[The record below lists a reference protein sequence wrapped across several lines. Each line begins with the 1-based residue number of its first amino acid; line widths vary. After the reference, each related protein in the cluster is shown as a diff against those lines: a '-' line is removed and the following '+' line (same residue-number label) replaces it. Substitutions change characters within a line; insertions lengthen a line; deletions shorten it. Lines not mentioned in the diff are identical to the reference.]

1 MKILKLNFSNIN
13 SLKGEFS
20 IDFENPELASA
31 GLFAITGP
39 TGAGKSSILDAITL
53 ALYGYTARFQE
64 ITKTTIEDEKGII
77 TKGTT
82 ESYASITFQVNGETY
97 RSQWSVGLTRSGN
110 LSKILL
116 KVSKQEDGEFKA
128 ITDKLKDSRAEI
140 IRIIG
145 LSQEQ
150 FTQAIVLSQGKFDEF
165 LRAPKADRY
174 KLLEIITGTVLFRE
188 IGKMAFERHREVK
201 EKIRLL
207 TDTMG
212 AIEVFSEADLAA
224 IETKKQALESEH
236 NDGEQLLTTLRNK
249 IKTKQ
254 DIASLH
260 NTLTLLGEE
269 KEKLA
274 TEETV
279 LAGAMERLLDVE
291 KTAPLI
297 KQWNALQSMQK
308 DLSDEQKAIEEA
320 SSSLMSL
327 LDERS
332 GVINSFS
339 SANGKTTD
347 EHGFIAALDAFF
359 NLLDGMDKSI
369 ATLETE
375 VSTIRVSLANF
386 INTLPEKTRT
396 ILKPISADTAQLKNY
411 VMGQQEVLRKNILP
425 DAFRQGN
432 FQDAITV
439 HQNRITELSNCL
451 TIAALVQNNEDDKKR
466 NNEEVVDLTN
476 QINALNTSVRALD
489 TTIDDENAALEVLL
503 KAVEANNAI
512 LSMEI
517 HRQAL
522 VDGNPCPCCGSTSH
536 PYAIN
541 LPKLNNALQEDY
553 NQRKEANERN
563 IKVKRET
570 ETAIALLE
578 RDKLN
583 KEKNIEGIDKELV
596 SSRGDL
602 KNRFKA
608 CELPET
614 ADQEMIK
621 QSITLSEENIR
632 VIRLHQEWEIVEDSL
647 IQFIKDMEVFQQ
659 KQSGLNKLKKE
670 RSEVFK
676 EGDINEFRDQ
686 LKQDWTRIETSILTQ
701 QENIQKASSAIETLQ
716 ASIKKEDISFDASML
731 KNGFANRNDF
741 MQAMA
746 DADTIQSTKQLIDD
760 FKKRKDQ
767 HAGQLI
773 QANKDLLSK
782 QSMDDLSS
790 TLEALLSTE
799 TEQKD
804 LLEKN
809 LLEQGKIIESL
820 QLDAENKQKHQG
832 ILRKLELVEKEEQLY
847 NILNNYIGDA
857 NGNKFNNIV
866 QRITMRHLFSL
877 ANIRLE
883 TLMERYQLELGSEED
898 EDSIWVVDTH
908 MGDEWRTID
917 SVSGGERFVISLAL
931 ALALSDMASQNVRI
945 DSMFI
950 DEGFGSLSPDDL
962 YNAIAMLERMQVEG
976 DKLVGIIS
984 HVESLKERIGTQIVV
999 EKLQNGESTLYLK
1012 CNEQQRSLK
1021 IIGVENSTFIT

>member
-20 IDFENPELASA
+20 IDFESPELASA

-53 ALYGYTARFQE
+53 ALYGYTARFHE

-82 ESYASITFQVNGETY
+82 ESYATITFQVNGETY
-97 RSQWSVGLTRSGN
+97 RSQWSAGLTRSGK

-165 LRAPKADRY
+165 LRAQKADRY

-188 IGKMAFERHREVK
+188 IGRMAFERHREVK
-201 EKIRLL
+201 EKIRQL

-212 AIEVFSEADLAA
+212 AIEVFSEADITA
-224 IETKKQALESEH
+224 IETKKQALLTEH
-236 NDGEQLLTTLRNK
+236 NDGEQLLTALRNK
-249 IKTKQ
+249 INTKQ
-254 DIASLH
+254 DIASLQ

-269 KEKLA
+269 KEELA
-274 TEETV
+274 KEETA
-279 LAGAMERLLDVE
+279 LAGAMERLQDFE

-297 KQWNALQSMQK
+297 NQWNELQSIQK
-308 DLSDEQKAIEEA
+308 DLMDENRIKEEA
-320 SSSLMSL
+320 SSSQKIL

-339 SANGKTTD
+339 SASSKPTD
-347 EHGFIAALDAFF
+347 EQGFVAALDAFF
-359 NLLDGMDKSI
+359 NQVNDMDNNITKLEAEISI
-369 ATLETE
+369 SRT
-375 VSTIRVSLANF
+375 SLANL
-386 INTLPEKTRT
+386 INNLPEKTRT
-396 ILKPISADTAQLKNY
+396 IVKPICSDTSKLNQY
-411 VMGQQEVLRKNILP
+411 VMGQQEELRKNVLP
-425 DAFRQGN
+425 EAFGVGN
-432 FQDAITV
+432 FQDSITTE
-439 HQNRITELSNCL
+439 QNKITELHTCL
-451 TIAALVQNNEDDKKR
+451 TIAALVQKNEDEKKT
-466 NNEEVVDLTN
+466 NTEELLDLSRK
-476 QINALNTSVRALD
+476 INALTESVQAMNIS
-489 TTIDDENAALEVLL
+489 IDEESIALEALL

-541 LPKLNNALQEDY
+541 LPILNNALQEDY

-563 IKVKRET
+563 INVRRET

-578 RDKLN
+578 RDKHN
-583 KEKNIEGIDKELV
+583 KERNIEVINNELA
-596 SSRGDL
+596 SRQADL
-602 KNRFKA
+602 KQRLQA
-608 CELPET
+608 CQLPEIT
-614 ADQEMIK
+614 AQAIIK
-621 QSITLSEENIR
+621 TSIAVAEENIR
-632 VIRLHQEWEIVEDSL
+632 VIRLHQEWKMVEASL
-647 IQFIKDMEVFQQ
+647 MQFIEDMEVFQQ
-659 KQSGLNKLKKE
+659 KQLDLNNLKKE
-670 RSEVFK
+670 RT
-676 EGDINEFRDQ
+676 DIFADGAISVFRDKLMQ
-686 LKQDWTRIETSILTQ
+686 HWTRIETSILTQ

-716 ASIKKEDISFDASML
+716 ASLNKEDISFDASMV
-731 KNGFANRNDF
+731 KNGFVNRNDF
-741 MQAMA
+741 MKALA
-746 DADTIQSTKQLIDD
+746 DADTILSTKQLIDD

-782 QSMDDLSS
+782 QAMDDLSS
-790 TLEALLSTE
+790 SLEALLSTE
-799 TEQKD
+799 KEQKD

-820 QLDAENKQKHQG
+820 LKDAENKQQHQG

-847 NILNNYIGDA
+847 NILNNYIGNA

-950 DEGFGSLSPDDL
+950 DEGFGTLSPDDL

-1021 IIGVENSTFIT
+1021 IIGV

>member
-53 ALYGYTARFQE
+53 ALYGYTARFKVV
-64 ITKTTIEDEKGII
+64 TKKTIEDNKGVI

-82 ESYASITFQVNGETY
+82 ESYATITFQVNGQTY
-97 RSQWSVGLTRSGN
+97 RSQWSAGLSRSGK

-128 ITDKLKDSRAEI
+128 IADKLNDSRDEI
-140 IRIIG
+140 TRIIG

-165 LRAPKADRY
+165 LRAQKADRY

-188 IGKMAFERHREVK
+188 IGRLAFERHGEIK
-201 EKIRLL
+201 ERIKQL
-207 TDTMG
+207 TENMG
-212 AIEVFSEADLAA
+212 MIEVLSEAEIVE
-224 IETKKQALESEH
+224 IEAKKQALISQQH
-236 NDGEQLLTTLRNK
+236 DGEQLLVALSNK

-260 NTLTLLGEE
+260 DTLALLGEA

-274 TEETV
+274 KEETS
-279 LAGAMERLLDVE
+279 LAGAIERLDDVE
-291 KTAPLI
+291 KTAPLLN
-297 KQWNALQSMQK
+297 QWNALQSMQK
-308 DLSDEQKAIEEA
+308 DLLDENKASEEA
-320 SSSLMSL
+320 SSTLKLL
-327 LDERS
+327 LDQRS
-332 GVINSFS
+332 AVINTFS
-339 SANGKTTD
+339 SASGKTTD
-347 EHGFIAALDAFF
+347 EHGFIAALDNFF
-359 NLLDGMDKSI
+359 NLLDGMDKNI

-375 VSTIRVSLANF
+375 VSTIRLSLANF
-386 INTLPEKTRT
+386 IKNLPEKTRT
-396 ILKPISADTAQLKNY
+396 IVMPISADTAQLKKY
-411 VMGQQEVLRKNILP
+411 VVGQQEILRKNVLP
-425 DAFRQGN
+425 DTYRHSDFEN
-432 FQDAITV
+432 SITA
-439 HQNRITELSNCL
+439 QQKRITELNNCL
-451 TIAALVQNNEDDKKR
+451 TIAALVQNNEEDKKK
-466 NNEEVVDLTN
+466 NNEEVINLIN
-476 QINALNTSVRALD
+476 QINAWQTSVQALD
-489 TTIDDENAALEVLL
+489 RSIDEENTALEVLL

-512 LSMEI
+512 MSMEI

-522 VDGNPCPCCGSTSH
+522 VDGNPCPCCGSTIH

-553 NQRKEANERN
+553 NQRKEANEKN
-563 IKVKRET
+563 INLRT
-570 ETAIALLE
+570 ERKSAIALLE
-578 RDKLN
+578 RDKFN
-583 KEKNIEGIDKELV
+583 KEKNIEGINKELA
-596 SSRGDL
+596 SSKHDL
-602 KNRFKA
+602 KHRLLA
-608 CELPET
+608 CALPET

-632 VIRLHQEWEIVEDSL
+632 VIKLHQEWNMVGDSL

-659 KQSGLNKLKKE
+659 KQSVLNNLKKE
-670 RSEVFK
+670 RTEIFK
-676 EGDINEFRDQ
+676 EDSISVFRDH
-686 LKQDWTRIETSILTQ
+686 LKQGWTRIETSILTQ
-701 QENIQKASSAIETLQ
+701 QGIIQKASSAIEQLQ
-716 ASIKKEDISFDASML
+716 ISIKEEDISFDASML

-741 MQAMA
+741 TKALA

-773 QANKDLLSK
+773 QANKDLQSK
-782 QSMDDLSS
+782 QAMDDLSS
-790 TLEALLSTE
+790 TLEALLSAE
-799 TEQKD
+799 KEQRD
-804 LLEKN
+804 LLDKN

-820 QLDAENKQKHQG
+820 QNDAENKQQHQG
-832 ILRKLELVEKEEQLY
+832 ILKQLEQMEQEEKIY

-857 NGNKFNNIV
+857 QGNKFNNIV
-866 QRITMRHLFSL
+866 QRITMRHLFGL
-877 ANIRLE
+877 ANTRLE
-883 TLMERYQLELGSEED
+883 TLMDRYQLELGSEDD

-950 DEGFGSLSPDDL
+950 DEGFGTLSPDDL

-984 HVESLKERIGTQIVV
+984 HVESLKERIGTQILV
-999 EKLQNGESTLYLK
+999 EKLQNGESMLYLK
-1012 CNEQQRSLK
+1012 CNEEKRSLS
-1021 IIGVENSTFIT
+1021 INLN

>member
-20 IDFENPELASA
+20 IDFESPELANA

-82 ESYASITFQVNGETY
+82 ESYATITFQVNGETY
-97 RSQWSVGLTRSGN
+97 RSQWSAGLTRSGK

-116 KVSKQEDGEFKA
+116 KVSKQEDGEFKP

-140 IRIIG
+140 IKIIG

-174 KLLEIITGTVLFRE
+174 KLLEIITGTVVFRE
-188 IGKMAFERHREVK
+188 IGRLAFERHREVK
-201 EKIRLL
+201 ERIRQL
-207 TDTMG
+207 TETMG
-212 AIEVFSEADLAA
+212 AIEVFSESDIAE
-224 IETKKQALESEH
+224 IEAKKQALLREQH
-236 NDGEQLLTTLRNK
+236 DGEQLLAALRNK

-254 DIASLH
+254 DIASL
-260 NTLTLLGEE
+260 NDTLRLLGEE
-269 KEKLA
+269 KDKLA
-274 TEETV
+274 KEETS
-279 LAGAMERLLDVE
+279 LSSAMERLRDVE
-291 KTAPLI
+291 KTAPLLN
-297 KQWNALQSMQK
+297 QWNGLQSMQK

-320 SSSLMSL
+320 SSSLNHL

-332 GVINSFS
+332 GVINTFS
-339 SANGKTTD
+339 SKSRKTTD
-347 EHGFIAALDAFF
+347 EQGFEDALDAFF
-359 NLLDGMDKSI
+359 NLLDGMDKNI

-375 VSTIRVSLANF
+375 ISTLRLPLANF
-386 INTLPEKTRT
+386 IKNLPEKTRT
-396 ILKPISADTAQLKNY
+396 VLTPISSDTVQLKKY
-411 VMGQQEVLRKNILP
+411 VTEQQEILRKNVLS
-425 DAFRQGN
+425 DAIRNQH
-432 FQDAITV
+432 FQDAIAA
-439 HQNRITELSNCL
+439 QQKRISDLNNCL
-451 TIAALVQNNEDDKKR
+451 TIAALVQKNEEDKKT
-466 NNEEVVDLTN
+466 NAEEVIDLSK
-476 QINALNTSVRALD
+476 QINALNTSVQALD
-489 TTIDDENAALEVLL
+489 TSIDIENAALEVLL

-512 LSMEI
+512 LSMDI

-522 VDGNPCPCCGSTSH
+522 VDGKPCPCCGSTSH

-541 LPKLNNALQEDY
+541 LPTLNNALQEDY
-553 NQRKEANERN
+553 NQRKDANEKN
-563 IKVKRET
+563 INVSRET
-570 ETAIALLE
+570 KTTIGLFE
-578 RDKLN
+578 RDKFN
-583 KEKNIEGIDKELV
+583 KEKNIEGIETELA
-596 SSRGDL
+596 SSKGDL
-602 KNRFKA
+602 KHRLLA
-608 CELPET
+608 CALPET

-621 QSITLSEENIR
+621 QSTTLSEENIR
-632 VIRLHQEWEIVEDSL
+632 VIKLHQDWNMVEDSL
-647 IQFIKDMEVFQQ
+647 IQFIKDMDVFQQ
-659 KQSGLNKLKKE
+659 KQSGLNDLKKGRTE
-670 RSEVFK
+670 IFK
-676 EGDINEFRDQ
+676 EGDISEFRDR

-701 QENIQKASSAIETLQ
+701 QQNIEKASLAIEQLQ
-716 ASIKKEDISFDASML
+716 EQIKKEDISFDASML

-741 MQAMA
+741 MHAMA
-746 DADTIQSTKQLIDD
+746 DANTIQSTKQLIDD

-782 QSMDDLSS
+782 QAMDDVAS

-799 TEQKD
+799 KEQKD
-804 LLEKN
+804 LLDKN

-820 QLDAENKQKHQG
+820 QLDTENKQKHQG
-832 ILRKLELVEKEEQLY
+832 ILNQLELMEQEEKMY

-857 NGNKFNNIV
+857 QGNKFNNIV
-866 QRITMRHLFSL
+866 QRITMRHLFGL

-883 TLMERYQLELGSEED
+883 TLMDRYQLELGSEED

-950 DEGFGSLSPDDL
+950 DEGFGTLSPDDL

-984 HVESLKERIGTQIVV
+984 HVESLKERIGTQILV
-999 EKLQNGESTLYLK
+999 EKLQNGESMLYLK
-1012 CNEQQRSLK
+1012 CNEEKRGLK
-1021 IIGVENSTFIT
+1021 MTGV

>member
-13 SLKGEFS
+13 SLKGDFS
-20 IDFENPELASA
+20 IDFESPELASA

-53 ALYGYTARFQE
+53 GLYGYTARFQE
-64 ITKTTIEDEKGII
+64 VTKTTIEDEKGII

-82 ESYASITFQVNGETY
+82 ESYATISFQVNGETY
-97 RSQWSVGLTRSGN
+97 RSQWSAGLTRSGK

-116 KVSKQEDGEFKA
+116 KVSKHEDGEFKP

-140 IRIIG
+140 TRIIG

-165 LRAPKADRY
+165 LRADKPIRY

-188 IGKMAFERHREVK
+188 IGRMAFERHREIK
-201 EKIRLL
+201 ERISQL
-207 TDTMG
+207 TENIGM
-212 AIEVFSEADLAA
+212 IEVLSEADIAV
-224 IETKKQALESEH
+224 IEEKKQALVTEH
-236 NDGEQLLTTLRNK
+236 QNGEELLAVLSSK

-260 NTLTLLGEE
+260 DTLALLGEE

-274 TEETV
+274 KEETS
-279 LAGAMERLLDVE
+279 LAGAMERLQDVE
-291 KTAPLI
+291 KTAPLM
-297 KQWNALQSMQK
+297 KQWNVLQSMQK
-308 DLSDEQKAIEEA
+308 DLSDEQKAVEEA
-320 SSSLMSL
+320 SSSLKVL
-327 LDERS
+327 LSERS

-339 SANGKTTD
+339 SASGKTTD
-347 EHGFIAALDAFF
+347 EQGFVAALDNFF
-359 NLLDGMDKSI
+359 NLLDGMDKNI

-375 VSTIRVSLANF
+375 VSTIRLTLANF
-386 INTLPEKTRT
+386 IKNLPEKTRT
-396 ILKPISADTAQLKNY
+396 ILTPISADTAQLKKY
-411 VMGQQEVLRKNILP
+411 VTGQQEILRNNTLP
-425 DAFRQGN
+425 DAIRDQN

-439 HQNRITELSNCL
+439 QQKRITELNNCL
-451 TIAALVQNNEDDKKR
+451 TIAALVQINEDDKKK
-466 NNEEVVDLTN
+466 NTEEVVNLTN
-476 QINALNTSVRALD
+476 QINALQTSVQALD
-489 TTIDDENAALEVLL
+489 RSIDEENTALEVLL

-512 LSMEI
+512 MSMEI

-541 LPKLNNALQEDY
+541 LPTLNNALQEDY
-553 NQRKEANERN
+553 NQRKETNEKN
-563 IKVKRET
+563 INVRRET
-570 ETAIALLE
+570 KTTIGLLE

-583 KEKNIEGIDKELV
+583 KENNIEGINKEL
-596 SSRGDL
+596 SSSKSDL
-602 KNRFKA
+602 KHRLLA

-614 ADQEMIK
+614 ADLEMIK

-632 VIRLHQEWEIVEDSL
+632 VIKLHQDWSMIEDSL

-659 KQSGLNKLKKE
+659 KQSGLNNLKKE
-670 RSEVFK
+670 RSEIFK
-676 EGDINEFRDQ
+676 KDSISVFRDH
-686 LKQDWTRIETSILTQ
+686 LKQRWTRIETSILTQ
-701 QENIQKASSAIETLQ
+701 QGIIQKASSAITQLQ
-716 ASIKKEDISFDASML
+716 ASIQKENIAFDASMV

-746 DADTIQSTKQLIDD
+746 DADTIQATKQLIDD

-782 QSMDDLSS
+782 QAMDDVAS
-790 TLEALLSTE
+790 TLEDLLSTE
-799 TEQKD
+799 KEQKD
-804 LLEKN
+804 VLDKN

-820 QLDAENKQKHQG
+820 QKDAENKQQHQG
-832 ILRKLELVEKEEQLY
+832 ILNQMELMEKEEKIY

-883 TLMERYQLELGSEED
+883 TLMDRYQLELGSEQD

-950 DEGFGSLSPDDL
+950 DEGFGTLSPDDL

-984 HVESLKERIGTQIVV
+984 HVESLKERIGTQILV
-999 EKLQNGESTLYLK
+999 EKLQNGESMLYLK
-1012 CNEQQRSLK
+1012 CNEEKRSLS
-1021 IIGVENSTFIT
+1021 INLN

>member
-20 IDFENPELASA
+20 IDFESPELASA

-64 ITKTTIEDEKGII
+64 VTKTTIEDEKGII
-77 TKGTT
+77 TKGTS
-82 ESYASITFQVNGETY
+82 ESYATITFTVNGETY
-97 RSQWSVGLTRSGN
+97 RSQWSAGLTRSGK

-174 KLLEIITGTVLFRE
+174 KLLEIITGTVGFRE
-188 IGKMAFERHREVK
+188 IGKLAFERHREVK
-201 EKIRLL
+201 ETIRQL
-207 TDTMG
+207 TENMG
-212 AIEVFSEADLAA
+212 AIEVFSEADIAA
-224 IETKKQALESEH
+224 IETKKQDLLTEH
-236 NDGEQLLTTLRNK
+236 NDGEQLLTALRNK

-260 NTLTLLGEE
+260 NTRKLLEEE

-274 TEETV
+274 KEETA

-291 KTAPLI
+291 KTAPLM
-297 KQWNALQSMQK
+297 KQWNGLQSMEK
-308 DLSDEQKAIEEA
+308 DLSDEQKAIQDA
-320 SSSLMSL
+320 SSSLKIL

-332 GVINSFS
+332 GVISSLS
-339 SANGKTTD
+339 SASGKTTD
-347 EHGFIAALDAFF
+347 EHGFIPALDAFF
-359 NLLDGMDKSI
+359 NLLDGMDKNI

-375 VSTIRVSLANF
+375 ISTQRLSLANF
-386 INTLPEKTRT
+386 IKNLPEKTRT
-396 ILKPISADTAQLKNY
+396 IVTPISADTAQLNKY
-411 VMGQQEVLRKNILP
+411 VMGQLDVLCKNIFP
-425 DAFRQGN
+425 DDFRQGN
-432 FQDAITV
+432 FQDSITAQ
-439 HQNRITELSNCL
+439 QNRITELSNCL
-451 TIAALVQNNEDDKKR
+451 TIAALVQNNEDDKKK
-466 NNEEVVDLTN
+466 NNVEVVDLTN
-476 QINALNTSVRALD
+476 QINASHTTVRTLD
-489 TTIDDENAALEVLL
+489 TTIDEENAALEVLL
-503 KAVEANNAI
+503 KAVDANNAI
-512 LSMEI
+512 MSMEI

-563 IKVKRET
+563 INVRRKT

-583 KEKNIEGIDKELV
+583 KEKNIEGINSELA
-596 SSRGDL
+596 SYKDEL
-602 KNRFKA
+602 KHRLEA
-608 CELPET
+608 CALPET
-614 ADQEMIK
+614 ADQEIIK

-632 VIRLHQEWEIVEDSL
+632 VIKLHQEWDIVQDSL

-659 KQSGLNKLKKE
+659 KQSGLNDLKKE
-670 RSEVFK
+670 RTEIFTG
-676 EGDINEFRDQ
+676 GDISVFRDQ
-686 LKQDWTRIETSILTQ
+686 LKQRWTRIETSILTQ
-701 QENIQKASSAIETLQ
+701 QKNIQKASSLIEILQ

-731 KNGFANRNDF
+731 KNGFANRKDF
-741 MQAMA
+741 RQALA

-782 QSMDDLSS
+782 QAMDDLSS
-790 TLEALLSTE
+790 TLGALLSTE
-799 TEQKD
+799 KEQKD
-804 LLEKN
+804 LLDNN
-809 LLEQGKIIESL
+809 LLEQGKIIEAL
-820 QLDAENKQKHQG
+820 LKDAENKQQHQG
-832 ILRKLELVEKEEQLY
+832 ILRQLEQMGKEENIY

-866 QRITMRHLFSL
+866 QRITMRHLFGL

-883 TLMERYQLELGSEED
+883 TLMDRYQLELGSEND

-950 DEGFGSLSPDDL
+950 DEGFGTLSPDDL

-984 HVESLKERIGTQIVV
+984 HVESLKERIGTQILV
-999 EKLQNGESTLYLK
+999 EKLQNGESMLYLK
-1012 CNEQQRSLK
+1012 CNETRKSL
-1021 IIGVENSTFIT
+1021 IIKNQ

>member
-13 SLKGEFS
+13 SLKGDFS
-20 IDFENPELASA
+20 IDFEIPELASA

-53 ALYGYTARFQE
+53 ALYGYTARFHE

-82 ESYASITFQVNGETY
+82 ESYATITFQVNGETY
-97 RSQWSVGLTRSGN
+97 RSQWSAGLTRSGK

-145 LSQEQ
+145 LTQEQ

-165 LRAPKADRY
+165 LRAQKADRY

-188 IGKMAFERHREVK
+188 IGRMAYERHDEIK
-201 EKIRLL
+201 ERIKQL
-207 TDTMG
+207 TENMG
-212 AIEVFSEADLAA
+212 MIAVMSEAEIVE
-224 IETKKQALESEH
+224 IEAKKQVLLSEH
-236 NDGEQLLTTLRNK
+236 NDGEQLLASISNK

-254 DIASLH
+254 DIASLD
-260 NTLTLLGEE
+260 NTLRLLEEE
-269 KEKLA
+269 KEIIAK
-274 TEETV
+274 EETA
-279 LAGAMERLLDVE
+279 LAGAMERLHDVE
-291 KTAPLI
+291 KTAPLM
-297 KQWNALQSMQK
+297 KQWNGLQSMQK
-308 DLSDEQKAIEEA
+308 ELLDENKASEAA
-320 SSSLMSL
+320 SSSLKLL
-327 LDERS
+327 LDERHE
-332 GVINSFS
+332 VINTFS
-339 SANGKTTD
+339 STSKKSTD
-347 EHGFIAALDAFF
+347 AHGFVAALDAFF
-359 NLLDGMDKSI
+359 NLLDGMDKNI

-375 VSTIRVSLANF
+375 ISTIRLSLANF
-386 INTLPEKTRT
+386 INTLPEKTKT
-396 ILKPISADTAQLKNY
+396 ILKPISADTAQLKKY
-411 VMGQQEVLRKNILP
+411 AVGQQEILRKNVLP
-425 DAFRQGN
+425 DAIKN
-432 FQDAITV
+432 HHFQDAITA
-439 HQNRITELSNCL
+439 QQKRITELNNCL
-451 TIAALVQNNEDDKKR
+451 TIAALVQNNEDDKKK
-466 NNEEVVDLTN
+466 NTEEVVELMN
-476 QINALNTSVRALD
+476 QINALQTSVQALD
-489 TTIDDENAALEVLL
+489 TSIDGENTVLEVLL

-512 LSMEI
+512 MSMEI

-522 VDGNPCPCCGSTSH
+522 VDGSPCPCCGSTSH

-541 LPKLNNALQEDY
+541 LPTLNNALQEDY
-553 NQRKEANERN
+553 NQRKEAHEKN
-563 IKVKRET
+563 INVSRET
-570 ETAIALLE
+570 KTTIGFLE
-578 RDKLN
+578 RDKIN
-583 KEKNIEGIDKELV
+583 KEKNIEGINIELA
-596 SSRGDL
+596 SSKDDL
-602 KNRFKA
+602 KDRLEA
-608 CELPET
+608 CALPET

-621 QSITLSEENIR
+621 QSITLSEETIR
-632 VIRLHQEWEIVEDSL
+632 VIKLHQEWEIVEDSL

-659 KQSGLNKLKKE
+659 KQSGLNNLKKE
-670 RSEVFK
+670 RTEIFK
-676 EGDINEFRDQ
+676 EDSISVFRDQ

-701 QENIQKASSAIETLQ
+701 QGIIQKASLAIETLQ

-731 KNGFANRNDF
+731 KNGFTNRNDF
-741 MQAMA
+741 MKALA
-746 DADTIQSTKQLIDD
+746 DADTIQSTKALIDD

-782 QSMDDLSS
+782 QALDDVESN
-790 TLEALLSTE
+790 LEALLSTE
-799 TEQKD
+799 KEQKD

-820 QLDAENKQKHQG
+820 LKDAENKQQHQG
-832 ILRKLELVEKEEQLY
+832 ILKQLEQIGQEEKIY

-857 NGNKFNNIV
+857 KGNKFNNIV

-883 TLMERYQLELGSEED
+883 TLMDRYQLELGSEED

-984 HVESLKERIGTQIVV
+984 HVESLKERIGTQILV
-999 EKLQNGESTLYLK
+999 EKLQNGESMLYLK
-1012 CNEQQRSLK
+1012 CNEEKRSLK
-1021 IIGVENSTFIT
+1021 MTGV

>member
-20 IDFENPELASA
+20 IDFESPELASA

-82 ESYASITFQVNGETY
+82 ESYATITFQVNGETY
-97 RSQWSVGLTRSGN
+97 RSQWSAGLTRSGK

-140 IRIIG
+140 IRVIG

-174 KLLEIITGTVLFRE
+174 KLLEIITGTILFRE
-188 IGKMAFERHREVK
+188 IGKLAFERHREVK
-201 EKIRLL
+201 EKIRQL
-207 TDTMG
+207 TETMG
-212 AIEVFSEADLAA
+212 TIEVFSEADIAE
-224 IETKKQALESEH
+224 IEIKKQALLTEH
-236 NDGEQLLTTLRNK
+236 QDGEKLLAVLSNK

-254 DIASLH
+254 DIASLLD
-260 NTLTLLGEE
+260 TLALLGEE

-274 TEETV
+274 TEETS
-279 LAGAMERLLDVE
+279 LAGAMERLRDVE
-291 KTAPLI
+291 KTAPLLN
-297 KQWNALQSMQK
+297 QWNALQSMQK
-308 DLSDEQKAIEEA
+308 DLLDENKASEEA
-320 SSSLMSL
+320 SSSLKLL
-327 LDERS
+327 LDQRS
-332 GVINSFS
+332 GVINTFS
-339 SANGKTTD
+339 NVSGKTTD
-347 EHGFIAALDAFF
+347 EQEFITALDNFF
-359 NLLDGMDKSI
+359 NLLDGMDKNI

-375 VSTIRVSLANF
+375 INTLRLPLANF
-386 INTLPEKTRT
+386 IKNLPEKIKT
-396 ILKPISADTAQLKNY
+396 ILIPISSDTAQLKKY
-411 VMGQQEVLRKNILP
+411 VTGQQEALRKNILP
-425 DAFRQGN
+425 DAINGQN
-432 FQDAITV
+432 FQDAITA
-439 HQNRITELSNCL
+439 QQKRITELNNCL
-451 TIAALVQNNEDDKKR
+451 TVAALVQKNEDDKKTTT
-466 NNEEVVDLTN
+466 EEVIDLSK
-476 QINALNTSVRALD
+476 QINALNTSVQALD
-489 TTIDDENAALEVLL
+489 TSIDIENAALEVLL

-512 LSMEI
+512 MSMDI

-522 VDGNPCPCCGSTSH
+522 VDGKPCPCCGSISH

-541 LPKLNNALQEDY
+541 LPTLNNALQEDY
-553 NQRKEANERN
+553 NQRKDANEKN
-563 IKVKRET
+563 INLQRET
-570 ETAIALLE
+570 KTTIGLFE
-578 RDKLN
+578 RDKFN
-583 KEKNIEGIDKELV
+583 KEKNIEGIETELA
-596 SSRGDL
+596 SSKSDL
-602 KNRFKA
+602 KRRLLA
-608 CELPET
+608 CAMPET
-614 ADQEMIK
+614 ADKEMIQ
-621 QSITLSEENIR
+621 QSITLTEENIQ
-632 VIRLHQEWEIVEDSL
+632 VIKLHQDWETVEDSL
-647 IQFIKDMEVFQQ
+647 LQFIKDMDVFQQ
-659 KQSGLNKLKKE
+659 KQSGLNNLKKE
-670 RSEVFK
+670 RTEIFK
-676 EGDINEFRDQ
+676 EGDISEFRDQ
-686 LKQDWTRIETSILTQ
+686 LKQDWTRMETSILTQ
-701 QENIQKASSAIETLQ
+701 QTIIQKASSAIEQLQ
-716 ASIKKEDISFDASML
+716 EQIKKEDISFDAFMV

-782 QSMDDLSS
+782 QAMDDIAT
-790 TLEALLSTE
+790 TLEALLLSE
-799 TEQKD
+799 KELKD
-804 LLEKN
+804 SLNKN

-820 QLDAENKQKHQG
+820 QMDAENKQQHQG
-832 ILRKLELVEKEEQLY
+832 ILKQLEQMEQEEKMY

-857 NGNKFNNIV
+857 QGNKFNNIV
-866 QRITMRHLFSL
+866 QRITMHHLFGL

-883 TLMERYQLELGSEED
+883 TLMDRYQLELGSEED

-950 DEGFGSLSPDDL
+950 DEGFGTLSPDDL

-984 HVESLKERIGTQIVV
+984 HVESLKERIGTQILV
-999 EKLQNGESTLYLK
+999 EKLQNGESMLYLK
-1012 CNEQQRSLK
+1012 CNETRESLK
-1021 IIGVENSTFIT
+1021 IKNE

>member
-20 IDFENPELASA
+20 IDFESPELASA

-53 ALYGYTARFQE
+53 ALYGYTARFHE

-82 ESYASITFQVNGETY
+82 ESYATITFQVNGETY
-97 RSQWSVGLTRSGN
+97 RSQWSAGLTRSGK

-165 LRAPKADRY
+165 LRAQKADRY

-188 IGKMAFERHREVK
+188 IGRMAFERHREVK
-201 EKIRLL
+201 EKIRQL

-212 AIEVFSEADLAA
+212 AIEVFSEADITA
-224 IETKKQALESEH
+224 IETKKQALLTEH
-236 NDGEQLLTTLRNK
+236 NDGEQLLTALRNK
-249 IKTKQ
+249 INTKQ
-254 DIASLH
+254 DIASLQ

-269 KEKLA
+269 KEELSK
-274 TEETV
+274 EETA
-279 LAGAMERLLDVE
+279 LAGAMERLLDFE

-297 KQWNALQSMQK
+297 NQWNELQSIQK
-308 DLSDEQKAIEEA
+308 DLMDEDKIREEA
-320 SSSLMSL
+320 SSSLKIL

-332 GVINSFS
+332 GVIITFS
-339 SANGKTTD
+339 DKSRKATD
-347 EHGFIAALDAFF
+347 EHGFVAALDAFF
-359 NLLDGMDKSI
+359 NQVNDMDNNITKLEAEISI
-369 ATLETE
+369 SRA
-375 VSTIRVSLANF
+375 SLVNF
-386 INTLPEKTRT
+386 INNLPEKTRT
-396 ILKPISADTAQLKNY
+396 IVKPISSDTSKLNQY
-411 VMGQQEVLRKNILP
+411 VMGQQEELLNNNLP
-425 DAFRQGN
+425 EAFRDFD
-432 FQDAITV
+432 FQESITAE
-439 HQNRITELSNCL
+439 QNKITELHTCL
-451 TIAALVQNNEDDKKR
+451 TIAALVQNNEDEKKT
-466 NNEEVVDLTN
+466 NTEEALDLSRK
-476 QINALNTSVRALD
+476 INALTESVQAMNVS
-489 TTIDDENAALEVLL
+489 IEEESIALEALL

-517 HRQAL
+517 QRQAL
-522 VDGNPCPCCGSTSH
+522 VDGNPCPCCGSTTH
-536 PYAIN
+536 PYTIN
-541 LPKLNNALQEDY
+541 LPKLNNALQENY
-553 NQRKEANERN
+553 NARKEANDKN
-563 IKVKRET
+563 INLRT
-570 ETAIALLE
+570 ETKNKIGLLE

-583 KEKNIEGIDKELV
+583 KEKNIEVINNELA
-596 SSRGDL
+596 SRQADL
-602 KNRFKA
+602 KQRLQA
-608 CELPET
+608 CQLPEMT
-614 ADQEMIK
+614 APAIIK
-621 QSITLSEENIR
+621 TSITVAEENIR
-632 VIRLHQEWEIVEDSL
+632 VIRLHQEWKMVEASL
-647 IQFIKDMEVFQQ
+647 MQFIEDMEIFQQ
-659 KQSGLNKLKKE
+659 KQLVLNNLKKE
-670 RSEVFK
+670 RT
-676 EGDINEFRDQ
+676 DIFADGAISIFRDKLMQ
-686 LKQDWTRIETSILTQ
+686 HWTRIETSILTQ
-701 QENIQKASSAIETLQ
+701 QENIQKAYSAIETLQ
-716 ASIKKEDISFDASML
+716 ASLNKEDISFDASMV

-741 MQAMA
+741 MKALA

-782 QSMDDLSS
+782 QAMDDLSS
-790 TLEALLSTE
+790 SLEALLSTE
-799 TEQKD
+799 KEQKD
-804 LLEKN
+804 LLDKN

-820 QLDAENKQKHQG
+820 LKDAENKQQHQG

-950 DEGFGSLSPDDL
+950 DEGFGTLSPDDL

-1021 IIGVENSTFIT
+1021 IIGA

>member
-20 IDFENPELASA
+20 IDFESPELASA

-53 ALYGYTARFQE
+53 ALYGYTARFHE

-82 ESYASITFQVNGETY
+82 ESYATITFQVNGETY
-97 RSQWSVGLTRSGN
+97 RSQWSAGLTRSGK

-165 LRAPKADRY
+165 LRAQKADRY

-188 IGKMAFERHREVK
+188 IGRMAFERHREVK
-201 EKIRLL
+201 EKIRQL

-212 AIEVFSEADLAA
+212 AIEVFSEADITA
-224 IETKKQALESEH
+224 IETKKQALLTEH
-236 NDGEQLLTTLRNK
+236 NDGEQLLTALRNK
-249 IKTKQ
+249 INTKQ
-254 DIASLH
+254 DIASLQ
-260 NTLTLLGEE
+260 NTLTLLREE
-269 KEKLA
+269 KEELSK
-274 TEETV
+274 EETA
-279 LAGAMERLLDVE
+279 LAGAMERLLDFE

-297 KQWNALQSMQK
+297 NQWNALQSIQK
-308 DLSDEQKAIEEA
+308 DLLDENKIREEA
-320 SSSLMSL
+320 SSSLKIL

-332 GVINSFS
+332 VLIKTFS
-339 SANGKTTD
+339 EKSRKATD
-347 EHGFIAALDAFF
+347 EHDFVAALNAFF
-359 NLLDGMDKSI
+359 NQVNDMDNNITKLEAEISI
-369 ATLETE
+369 SRA
-375 VSTIRVSLANF
+375 SLVNF
-386 INTLPEKTRT
+386 INNLPEKTRT
-396 ILKPISADTAQLKNY
+396 IVKPISSDTSKLNQY
-411 VMGQQEVLRKNILP
+411 VMGQQDELLKNILP
-425 DAFRQGN
+425 EAFGVGN
-432 FQDAITV
+432 FQDSITAE
-439 HQNRITELSNCL
+439 QNKITELHTCL
-451 TIAALVQNNEDDKKR
+451 TIAALVQNNEDEKKT
-466 NNEEVVDLTN
+466 NTEEVLDLSRK
-476 QINALNTSVRALD
+476 INALTESVQAMNAS
-489 TTIDDENAALEVLL
+489 IDEESIALEAFL

-536 PYAIN
+536 PYTIN
-541 LPKLNNALQEDY
+541 LPKLNNALQENY
-553 NQRKEANERN
+553 NVRKEANDKN
-563 IKVKRET
+563 INLRT
-570 ETAIALLE
+570 ETKNAIGLLE

-583 KEKNIEGIDKELV
+583 KEKNIEVINNELA
-596 SSRGDL
+596 SRQADL
-602 KNRFKA
+602 KQRLQA
-608 CELPET
+608 CQLPEMT
-614 ADQEMIK
+614 APAIIIT
-621 QSITLSEENIR
+621 SIAIAEENIR
-632 VIRLHQEWEIVEDSL
+632 VIRLHQEWKMVEASL
-647 IQFIKDMEVFQQ
+647 MQFSEDMEVFQQ
-659 KQSGLNKLKKE
+659 KQLGLNNLKKE
-670 RSEVFK
+670 RTDMFADGAISV
-676 EGDINEFRDQ
+676 FRDKLMQ
-686 LKQDWTRIETSILTQ
+686 NWTRIETSILTQ

-716 ASIKKEDISFDASML
+716 ASLNKEDISFDASMV

-741 MQAMA
+741 MKALA

-782 QSMDDLSS
+782 QAMDDLSS
-790 TLEALLSTE
+790 SLEALLSTE
-799 TEQKD
+799 KEQKD
-804 LLEKN
+804 LLDKN

-820 QLDAENKQKHQG
+820 LKDAENKQQHEG

-950 DEGFGSLSPDDL
+950 DEGFGTLSPDDL

-1021 IIGVENSTFIT
+1021 IIGA

>member
-20 IDFENPELASA
+20 IDFESPELASA

-53 ALYGYTARFQE
+53 ALYGYTARFHE

-77 TKGTT
+77 TKGTN
-82 ESYASITFQVNGETY
+82 ESYAAITFQVNGETY
-97 RSQWSVGLTRSGN
+97 RSQWSAGLTRSGK

-165 LRAPKADRY
+165 LRAQKADRY

-188 IGKMAFERHREVK
+188 IGRMAFERHREVK
-201 EKIRLL
+201 EKIRQLN
-207 TDTMG
+207 DTMG
-212 AIEVFSEADLAA
+212 AIEVFSEADITA
-224 IETKKQALESEH
+224 IETKKQALLTEH
-236 NDGEQLLTTLRNK
+236 NDGEQLLTALRNK
-249 IKTKQ
+249 INTKQ
-254 DIASLH
+254 DIASLQ

-269 KEKLA
+269 KEELSK
-274 TEETV
+274 EETA
-279 LAGAMERLLDVE
+279 LAGAMERLQDFE
-291 KTAPLI
+291 KTAPLM
-297 KQWNALQSMQK
+297 KQWNALQSIQK
-308 DLSDEQKAIEEA
+308 DLLDENKIREEA
-320 SSSLMSL
+320 SSSQKIL

-332 GVINSFS
+332 VLIKTFS
-339 SANGKTTD
+339 EKSRKATD
-347 EHGFIAALDAFF
+347 EHGFVAALDAFF
-359 NLLDGMDKSI
+359 NQVNDMDNNITKLEAEISI
-369 ATLETE
+369 SRA
-375 VSTIRVSLANF
+375 SLVNF
-386 INTLPEKTRT
+386 INNLPEKTRT
-396 ILKPISADTAQLKNY
+396 IVKPISSDTSKLNQY
-411 VMGQQEVLRKNILP
+411 VMGQQEELLNNNLP
-425 DAFRQGN
+425 EAFRDFD
-432 FQDAITV
+432 FQESITAE
-439 HQNRITELSNCL
+439 QNKITELHTCL
-451 TIAALVQNNEDDKKR
+451 TIAALVQNNEDEKKT
-466 NNEEVVDLTN
+466 NTEEVLDLSRK
-476 QINALNTSVRALD
+476 INALTESVQAMNVS
-489 TTIDDENAALEVLL
+489 IDEESIALEALL

-536 PYAIN
+536 PYTIN
-541 LPKLNNALQEDY
+541 LPKLNNELQEIY
-553 NQRKEANERN
+553 NSRKEANDKN
-563 IKVKRET
+563 INLRT
-570 ETAIALLE
+570 ETKNAIGLLE
-578 RDKLN
+578 RDKVN
-583 KEKNIEGIDKELV
+583 KEKNIEVINNELA
-596 SSRGDL
+596 SRQADL
-602 KNRFKA
+602 KQRLQA
-608 CELPET
+608 CQLPEMT
-614 ADQEMIK
+614 APAIIK
-621 QSITLSEENIR
+621 TSIAIAEENIR
-632 VIRLHQEWEIVEDSL
+632 VIRLHQEWKMIEDSL

-659 KQSGLNKLKKE
+659 KQSSLNNLKKE
-670 RSEVFK
+670 RT
-676 EGDINEFRDQ
+676 DIFADGAISVFRDKLMQ
-686 LKQDWTRIETSILTQ
+686 NWTRIETSILTQ

-716 ASIKKEDISFDASML
+716 ASLNKEDISFDASMV

-741 MQAMA
+741 MKALA

-782 QSMDDLSS
+782 QAMDDLSS
-790 TLEALLSTE
+790 SLEALLSTE
-799 TEQKD
+799 KEQKD
-804 LLEKN
+804 LLDKN

-820 QLDAENKQKHQG
+820 LKDAENKQQHQG

-950 DEGFGSLSPDDL
+950 DEGFGTLSPDDL

-1021 IIGVENSTFIT
+1021 IIGV

>member
-20 IDFENPELASA
+20 IDFESPELASA

-82 ESYASITFQVNGETY
+82 ESYATITFQVNGETY
-97 RSQWSVGLTRSGN
+97 RSQWSAGLTRSGK

-116 KVSKQEDGEFKA
+116 KVSKQEDGEFKP

-140 IRIIG
+140 IKIIG

-165 LRAPKADRY
+165 LRAQKADRY

-188 IGKMAFERHREVK
+188 IGKLAFERHREVK
-201 EKIRLL
+201 ERIKQL
-207 TDTMG
+207 TENMG
-212 AIEVFSEADLAA
+212 AIEVFSEADIAE
-224 IETKKQALESEH
+224 IEAKKQTLLTEQH
-236 NDGEQLLTTLRNK
+236 NGEQLLAALRNK

-260 NTLTLLGEE
+260 DTLRLLGEE

-274 TEETV
+274 KEETS
-279 LAGAMERLLDVE
+279 LAGATERLNDVE
-291 KTAPLI
+291 KTAPLLN
-297 KQWNALQSMQK
+297 QWNSLQSMQK
-308 DLSDEQKAIEEA
+308 DLLDENKASEEA
-320 SSSLMSL
+320 SLSLKLL
-327 LDERS
+327 LDQRS
-332 GVINSFS
+332 GVINTFS
-339 SANGKTTD
+339 SASHKITD
-347 EHGFIAALDAFF
+347 EHGFVTALDNFF
-359 NLLDGMDKSI
+359 ILLDGMDKNI

-375 VSTIRVSLANF
+375 ISTLRLPLANL
-386 INTLPEKTRT
+386 IKNLPEKIKT
-396 ILKPISADTAQLKNY
+396 ILIPISSDTPQLKKY
-411 VMGQQEVLRKNILP
+411 VIGQQEVLRKNVLP
-425 DAFRQGN
+425 DAISGQN
-432 FQDAITV
+432 FQDAITAQ
-439 HQNRITELSNCL
+439 QNRITELNNCL
-451 TIAALVQNNEDDKKR
+451 TINALVQKNEDDKKTTT
-466 NNEEVVDLTN
+466 EEVVDLTK
-476 QINALNTSVRALD
+476 QINALMPSVEALD
-489 TTIDDENAALEVLL
+489 TTIDEENVSLEILL

-512 LSMEI
+512 MSMDI

-522 VDGNPCPCCGSTSH
+522 VDGKPCPCCGSTSH

-541 LPKLNNALQEDY
+541 LPTLNNALQDDY
-553 NQRKEANERN
+553 NQRKEANEKN
-563 IKVKRET
+563 INLRRET
-570 ETAIALLE
+570 KTTIGLLE

-583 KEKNIEGIDKELV
+583 KEKNIEGIDNELAT
-596 SSRGDL
+596 SKGDL
-602 KNRFKA
+602 KHRLLA
-608 CELPET
+608 CALPET
-614 ADQEMIK
+614 ADQEIIK

-632 VIRLHQEWEIVEDSL
+632 VIKLHQDWNMVEDVL

-659 KQSGLNKLKKE
+659 KQSGLNDLKKGRTE
-670 RSEVFK
+670 IFTGS
-676 EGDINEFRDQ
+676 DISVFRDK

-701 QENIQKASSAIETLQ
+701 QQIIQKASSTIEQLQ

-741 MQAMA
+741 MQAIA

-782 QSMDDLSS
+782 QAIDDVAY

-799 TEQKD
+799 KDQKD
-804 LLEKN
+804 LLDKN
-809 LLEQGKIIESL
+809 LLEQGQIQQSL
-820 QLDAENKQKHQG
+820 ETDADNKQQHKG
-832 ILRKLELVEKEEQLY
+832 ILKQLEQMEQEEKIY

-857 NGNKFNNIV
+857 QGNKFNNIV
-866 QRITMRHLFSL
+866 QRITMRHLFGL

-950 DEGFGSLSPDDL
+950 DEGFGTLSPDDL

-984 HVESLKERIGTQIVV
+984 HVESLKERIGTQILV
-999 EKLQNGESTLYLK
+999 EKLQNGESMLYLK
-1012 CNEQQRSLK
+1012 CNEEKRGLK
-1021 IIGVENSTFIT
+1021 INGV